1 LGGLLNTIISEVEIR
16 TVRRRLSVRRRRRRR
31 RLGRFRRQFLLDEL
45 IAMMKLAK
53 AVIALV
59 PTKLVMI

>member
-1 LGGLLNTIISEVEIR
+1 
-16 TVRRRLSVRRRRRRR
+16 LSVRRRRRRR
-31 RLGRFRRQFLLDEL
+31 RLCRFRRQFLLDEL
-45 IAMMKLAK
+45 IAVVKLTE